1 MTMRRDV
8 HEELRA
14 RLHEAAGAHEPDR
27 ERMLARV
34 ERGMAGPA
42 RPEHRATRPP
52 LFGWVR
58 VAGATFAE
66 TGWPSA
72 CAAVARHR
80 CTRLARV

>member
-58 VAGATFAE
+58 VAGA
-66 TGWPSA
+66 
-72 CAAVARHR
+72 
-80 CTRLARV
+80 